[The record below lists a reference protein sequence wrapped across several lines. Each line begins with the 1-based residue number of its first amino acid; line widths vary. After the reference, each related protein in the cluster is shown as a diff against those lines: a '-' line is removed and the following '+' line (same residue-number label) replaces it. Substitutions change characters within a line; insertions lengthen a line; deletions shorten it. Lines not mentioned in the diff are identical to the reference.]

1 MTKLTNRNI
10 PLDRLTLSSANVR
23 TTSADPQDDKE
34 LQASILSLGV
44 LESLLVV
51 PNGDDTF
58 AVVAGGRR
66 LAALQQLAK
75 AGEIRAGYVAP
86 CRIYNGSADPAEV
99 SLHENEK
106 RAAMHP
112 ADQYEAYARLRTKG
126 MTAAEIASRAGVSER
141 QVTKVMRLGTVAPE
155 LLAAFRND
163 EMNLHT
169 LMAFTVTDDRKA
181 QLDVWAKAR
190 SGGTTWPE
198 HIRQQLTQGAVIG
211 SSGLASFV
219 GLEAYEKAGGRVQR
233 DLFSQFDD
241 EAVYLLDR
249 GLLVKLAE
257 TELKKTAD
265 RLAKRWKWVEIQID
279 PDWDRIHTLHKLRG
293 VPGTPTAAER
303 KRLDE
308 LGDRIQDIADS
319 PPMDPAEQGAAY
331 ARGQELNAKYEKLE
345 ARIAARTKYR
355 PEDMRIAGCIVT
367 LKGARTDVIT
377 GLVLP
382 EDVPPKPK
390 KTAEKKA
397 AADAPANTPDA
408 AGAKPADGGE
418 EPAAPTPSFDERFEK
433 PWTTRTTRNHQ
444 SPEAAHAKAAGLST
458 AVIDDLAA
466 IRTGIVRAALAK
478 RFDVAFDLA
487 GVPPG
492 DGHIDA
498 RHRAPRRHPPRPHQP
513 APDEPQQ
520 RERLRRRES
529 RREAREPAG
538 RPLDEARRRPEAL
551 RRVPGPPRR
560 REARPLRPR
569 GLGRA
574 LQPGRQPAPRDA
586 DRGTRGRAP
595 RHRLRQGRPAHR
607 EVLLETADPRPDAR
621 DRGDR
626 RRPGVGEGP
635 PQPQEGAA
643 CRRHGRRVRGR
654 PAGTGRTRRRGA
666 GTRRTVGHARLQ
678 GLGRPCAEADGVVTR
693 ARILPGR
700 CACGLMAALRRART
714 ARLGDVAGDR
724 PDALEAA
731 LRPVA

>member
-10 PLDRLTLSSANVR
+10 PLGRLKLSSANVR
-23 TTSADPQDDKE
+23 TASADPEDDKE
-34 LQASILSLGV
+34 LQASILSLGI

-66 LAALQQLAK
+66 LAALQRLAE
-75 AGEIRAGYVAP
+75 AGEIPAEYVAP
-86 CRIYNGSADPAEV
+86 CRIYNGDADPAEM

-112 ADQYEAYARLRTKG
+112 ADQYEAYARLRAKG

-141 QVTKVMRLGTVAPE
+141 QVTKMMRLGTVAPE
-155 LLAAFRND
+155 LLAAFRNG

-169 LMAFTVTDDRKA
+169 LMAFTVTDDRQA

-190 SGGTTWPE
+190 GGGTTWPE
-198 HIRQQLTQGAVIG
+198 HIRQQLTEGAVIG
-211 SSGLASFV
+211 SSELASFV

-257 TELKKTAD
+257 AELKKTAD

-293 VPGTPTAAER
+293 VPATPTAAER

-308 LGDRIQDIADS
+308 FGDQIQDIADN

-331 ARGQELNAKYEKLE
+331 ARSQELSAKYEKLD

-367 LKGARTDVIT
+367 LKGARPDVIT

-390 KTAEKKA
+390 KTAEKRA
-397 AADAPANTPDA
+397 AADAPADTPDA
-408 AGAKPADGGE
+408 AGGKPADGGK
-418 EPAAPTPSFDERFEK
+418 EPAAPPPTFDERFEE
-433 PWTTRTTRNHQ
+433 PWTTHATRNHQ
-444 SPEAAHAKAAGLST
+444 SPEAAHAKAAGLSA

-487 GVPPG
+487 AYLLVMDTSTRGSERPADIRLVRTSLRPISRTSDNDFTAANPG
-492 DGHIDA
+492 EKLEN
-498 RHRAPRRHPPRPHQP
+498 P
-513 APDEPQQ
+513 
-520 RERLRRRES
+520 
-529 RREAREPAG
+529 PAG
-538 RPLDEARRRPEAL
+538 RWMK
-551 RRVPGPPRR
+551 
-560 REARPLRPR
+560 
-569 GLGRA
+569 LGDDRKRFDAFRA
-574 LQPGRQPAPRDA
+574 L
-586 DRGTRGRAP
+586 
-595 RHRLRQGRPAHR
+595 
-607 EVLLETADPRPDAR
+607 PDAEKHDLFAR
-621 DRGDR
+621 AVSAALYNQAANQHRALPIGERVVELLDIDFAKAV
-626 RRPGVGEGP
+626 RPTEKYFWK
-635 PQPQEGAA
+635 
-643 CRRHGRRVRGR
+643 
-654 PAGTGRTRRRGA
+654 
-666 GTRRTVGHARLQ
+666 RL
-678 GLGRPCAEADGVVTR
+678 TR
-693 ARILPGR
+693 ARMLEIAERVVGKEWAKARRNHKKGQL
-700 CACGLMAALRRART
+700 AADMAAVF
-714 ARLGDVAGDR
+714 GDDPQGR
-724 PDALEAA
+724 AA
-731 LRPVA
+731 LDAEARQRVEQWAMPGFMAWDGPTAKKGRS

>member
-23 TTSADPQDDKE
+23 TASADPEDDKE

-66 LAALQQLAK
+66 LAALQQLAE
-75 AGEIRAGYVAP
+75 AGEIRAEYVAP
-86 CRIYNGSADPAEV
+86 CRVYSGGADPAEV

-106 RAAMHP
+106 RVSMHP
-112 ADQYEAYARLRTKG
+112 ADQYEAYARLRAKG

-141 QVTKVMRLGTVAPE
+141 QVTKMMRLGTVAPE
-155 LLAAFRND
+155 LLAAFRNG

-169 LMAFTVTDDRKA
+169 LMAFTVTDDRQA

-190 SGGTTWPE
+190 GGGTAWPE
-198 HIRQQLTQGAVIG
+198 HIRQQLTEGAVIG

-257 TELKKTAD
+257 AELEKTAD

-279 PDWDRIHTLHKLRG
+279 PDWDRIQTLHKLRG
-293 VPGTPTAAER
+293 VPAAPTAAER

-308 LGDRIQDIADS
+308 LADRMQDIADN

-331 ARGQELNAKYEKLE
+331 ARSQELSAKCEKLE

-367 LKGARTDVIT
+367 LKSARTDVIT

-397 AADAPANTPDA
+397 AADAPATAPDA
-408 AGAKPADGGE
+408 DGGKPADGGK
-418 EPAAPTPSFDERFEK
+418 EPAAPTPTFDERFEE
-433 PWTTRTTRNHQ
+433 PWTTRTTRNHR
-444 SPEAAHAKAAGLST
+444 SPEAAHAKAAGLSA

-478 RFDVAFDLA
+478 RFDLAFDLA
-487 GVPPG
+487 AYLLVMDTSTRGTERPADIRLVRTSLRPISRNSENDFAAANPGEKLENPPAGRWMKLG
-492 DGHIDA
+492 DDLKRFDAFRALPDAEKHDLFARAVSAALYNQAANQHHAMPIGERVVELLDIDFAKAVRPTEKYFWKRLTRA
-498 RHRAPRRHPPRPHQP
+498 RMLEIAERVVGKEWAKARRNHKKGQLAADMAAVFGDDPQGRA
-513 APDEPQQ
+513 ALDA
-520 RERLRRRES
+520 
-529 RREAREPAG
+529 EARERAEQWTMPGFRAWDGPAAKKG
-538 RPLDEARRRPEAL
+538 RS
-551 RRVPGPPRR
+551 
-560 REARPLRPR
+560 
-569 GLGRA
+569 
-574 LQPGRQPAPRDA
+574 
-586 DRGTRGRAP
+586 
-595 RHRLRQGRPAHR
+595 
-607 EVLLETADPRPDAR
+607 
-621 DRGDR
+621 
-626 RRPGVGEGP
+626 
-635 PQPQEGAA
+635 
-643 CRRHGRRVRGR
+643 
-654 PAGTGRTRRRGA
+654 
-666 GTRRTVGHARLQ
+666 
-678 GLGRPCAEADGVVTR
+678 
-693 ARILPGR
+693 
-700 CACGLMAALRRART
+700 
-714 ARLGDVAGDR
+714 
-724 PDALEAA
+724 
-731 LRPVA
+731 

>member
-23 TTSADPQDDKE
+23 TASADPEDDKE
-34 LQASILSLGV
+34 LQASILSLGI

-66 LAALQQLAK
+66 LAALQRLAE
-75 AGEIRAGYVAP
+75 AGEIPAEYVAP
-86 CRIYNGSADPAEV
+86 CRIYNGGADPAEV

-112 ADQYEAYARLRTKG
+112 ADQYEAYARLRAKG

-141 QVTKVMRLGTVAPE
+141 QVTKMMRLGTVAPE
-155 LLAAFRND
+155 LLAAFRNG

-190 SGGTTWPE
+190 SGPATWPE
-198 HIRQQLTQGAVIG
+198 HIRQQLTEGAAIG

-257 TELKKTAD
+257 AELKKTAD

-293 VPGTPTAAER
+293 VPGAPTAAER

-308 LGDRIQDIADS
+308 LADRMQDIADN

-331 ARGQELNAKYEKLE
+331 ARSQELSAKCEKLE
-345 ARIAARTKYR
+345 ARIAARTKHR

-397 AADAPANTPDA
+397 AADAPADTPDA
-408 AGAKPADGGE
+408 AGGKAADGGE
-418 EPAAPTPSFDERFEK
+418 EPAAPAAAFEERFEQ

-444 SPEAAHAKAAGLST
+444 SPEAAHAKAAGLSA

-487 GVPPG
+487 AYLLVMDTSTRPAERPADIRLVSTSLRPISRNSENDFAAANPG
-492 DGHIDA
+492 EKLHD
-498 RHRAPRRHPPRPHQP
+498 P
-513 APDEPQQ
+513 
-520 RERLRRRES
+520 
-529 RREAREPAG
+529 PAG
-538 RPLDEARRRPEAL
+538 RWMK
-551 RRVPGPPRR
+551 
-560 REARPLRPR
+560 
-569 GLGRA
+569 LGDDLKRFDAFRA
-574 LQPGRQPAPRDA
+574 L
-586 DRGTRGRAP
+586 
-595 RHRLRQGRPAHR
+595 
-607 EVLLETADPRPDAR
+607 PDAEKHDLFAR
-621 DRGDR
+621 AVSAALYNQAANQHRAMPIGERVVELLDIDFANAV
-626 RRPGVGEGP
+626 RPTEKYFWK
-635 PQPQEGAA
+635 
-643 CRRHGRRVRGR
+643 
-654 PAGTGRTRRRGA
+654 
-666 GTRRTVGHARLQ
+666 RL
-678 GLGRPCAEADGVVTR
+678 TR
-693 ARILPGR
+693 ARMLEIAETVVGKEWAKARHNHKKGQL
-700 CACGLMAALRRART
+700 AADMAAVFGDDPQGRATLDAEARQRVQQWAMPGFMAWDGPT
-714 ARLGDVAGDR
+714 AKKGRS
-724 PDALEAA
+724 
-731 LRPVA
+731 

>member
-23 TTSADPQDDKE
+23 TASADAEDDKE

-66 LAALQQLAK
+66 LAALQQLAE
-75 AGEIRAGYVAP
+75 AGEIPAEYVAP
-86 CRIYNGSADPAEV
+86 CRIYNGGADPAEV

-106 RAAMHP
+106 RAPMHP
-112 ADQYEAYARLRTKG
+112 ADQYEAYARLRAKG
-126 MTAAEIASRAGVSER
+126 MTAAEIAERAGVSER
-141 QVTKVMRLGTVAPE
+141 QVTKMMRLGTVAPE
-155 LLAAFRND
+155 LLAAFRNG

-190 SGGTTWPE
+190 GGGTAWPE

-257 TELKKTAD
+257 AELKKTAD

-293 VPGTPTAAER
+293 VPAAPTAAER

-308 LGDRIQDIADS
+308 LADRMQDIADN

-331 ARGQELNAKYEKLE
+331 ARSQELSAKCEKLE

-377 GLVLP
+377 GLLLP

-390 KTAEKKA
+390 KAAEKKA
-397 AADAPANTPDA
+397 AADAPATAPDA
-408 AGAKPADGGE
+408 AGAKPADGGK
-418 EPAAPTPSFDERFEK
+418 EPAAPTPTFDERFEE
-433 PWTTRTTRNHQ
+433 PWTTHATRSHR
-444 SPEAAHAKAAGLST
+444 SPEAAHAKAAGLSA

-478 RFDVAFDLA
+478 RFDLAFDLA
-487 GVPPG
+487 AYLLVMDTSTRGSERPADIRLVRTSLRPISRNSENDFAAANPGEKLQDPPAGRWMQLG
-492 DGHIDA
+492 DDLKRFDAFRALPDAEKHDLFARAVSAALYNQAANQHHAMPIGERVVELLDIDFAKAVRPTEKYFWKRLTRA
-498 RHRAPRRHPPRPHQP
+498 RMLEIAERVVGKEWAKARRNHKKGQLAADMAAVFGDDPQGRA
-513 APDEPQQ
+513 ALDA
-520 RERLRRRES
+520 
-529 RREAREPAG
+529 EARERAEQWTMPGFRAWDGPAAKKG
-538 RPLDEARRRPEAL
+538 RS
-551 RRVPGPPRR
+551 
-560 REARPLRPR
+560 
-569 GLGRA
+569 
-574 LQPGRQPAPRDA
+574 
-586 DRGTRGRAP
+586 
-595 RHRLRQGRPAHR
+595 
-607 EVLLETADPRPDAR
+607 
-621 DRGDR
+621 
-626 RRPGVGEGP
+626 
-635 PQPQEGAA
+635 
-643 CRRHGRRVRGR
+643 
-654 PAGTGRTRRRGA
+654 
-666 GTRRTVGHARLQ
+666 
-678 GLGRPCAEADGVVTR
+678 
-693 ARILPGR
+693 
-700 CACGLMAALRRART
+700 
-714 ARLGDVAGDR
+714 
-724 PDALEAA
+724 
-731 LRPVA
+731 

>member
-1 MTKLTNRNI
+1 M
-10 PLDRLTLSSANVR
+10 
-23 TTSADPQDDKE
+23 
-34 LQASILSLGV
+34 
-44 LESLLVV
+44 V

-66 LAALQQLAK
+66 LAALQQLAE
-75 AGEIRAGYVAP
+75 AGEIPAEYVAP
-86 CRIYNGSADPAEV
+86 CRVCNGGADPAEV

-112 ADQYEAYARLRTKG
+112 ADQYEAYARLRAKG

-141 QVTKVMRLGTVAPE
+141 QVTKMMRLGTVAPE
-155 LLAAFRND
+155 LLAAFRNG

-190 SGGTTWPE
+190 GGGTAWPE

-257 TELKKTAD
+257 AEMKKTAD

-293 VPGTPTAAER
+293 VPPTPTAAER

-308 LGDRIQDIADS
+308 LGDQMQDIADN

-331 ARGQELNAKYEKLE
+331 ARSQELNAKYEKLE

-382 EDVPPKPK
+382 EDVPPKPM
-390 KTAEKKA
+390 KTAEKKKA
-397 AADAPANTPDA
+397 ATDAPARRPRHGRREARGRRERARRADA
-408 AGAKPADGGE
+408 DLRRAVRGAVDDPRHAQPPEPRGQARQGRGPEHGRHRRPRRDPHGHRPRRAGQTLRRRLRP
-418 EPAAPTPSFDERFEK
+418 R
-433 PWTTRTTRNHQ
+433 
-444 SPEAAHAKAAGLST
+444 
-458 AVIDDLAA
+458 
-466 IRTGIVRAALAK
+466 
-478 RFDVAFDLA
+478 
-487 GVPPG
+487 GVPRG
-492 DGHIDA
+492 DGHVDA
-498 RHRAPRRHPPRPHQP
+498 RQRAPGRHPPRPHEP
-513 APDEPQQ
+513 APDQPHQ
-520 RERLRRRES
+520 RQRLRRREPG
-529 RREAREPAG
+529 REARQPAR
-538 RPLDEARRRPEAL
+538 RPLDGDRRRPEAV

-560 REARPLRPR
+560 REARPVRPR
-569 GLGRA
+569 RLGRA
-574 LQPGRQPAPRDA
+574 LQPGPPTST
-586 DRGTRGRAP
+586 TRCRSGNAWSSSSTSTSP
-595 RHRLRQGRPAHR
+595 KPS
-607 EVLLETADPRPDAR
+607 
-621 DRGDR
+621 
-626 RRPGVGEGP
+626 GP
-635 PQPQEGAA
+635 PRSTSGS
-643 CRRHGRRVRGR
+643 G
-654 PAGTGRTRRRGA
+654 
-666 GTRRTVGHARLQ
+666 
-678 GLGRPCAEADGVVTR
+678 
-693 ARILPGR
+693 
-700 CACGLMAALRRART
+700 
-714 ARLGDVAGDR
+714 
-724 PDALEAA
+724 
-731 LRPVA
+731 